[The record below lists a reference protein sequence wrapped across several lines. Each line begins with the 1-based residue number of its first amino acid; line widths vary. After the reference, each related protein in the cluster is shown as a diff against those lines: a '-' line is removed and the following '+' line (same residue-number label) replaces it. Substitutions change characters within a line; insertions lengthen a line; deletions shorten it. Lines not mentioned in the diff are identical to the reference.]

1 MNGWRQA
8 LRRIGGPDAV
18 TWPAFWATFVANLI
32 GQFSTGGNVAAP
44 TWVRLL
50 AVLVGQLA
58 MFAPLVLLRATVL
71 RDPRRPHPWVVLIA
85 FAVVPFIRTAALVW
99 VLVTIGG
106 VTDPQWVQRAFG
118 SFANLFLVLLISALV
133 VSALREHARTLTE
146 LTTVRGDLERT
157 REQVQGQV
165 ETRNEEA
172 LARVRS
178 TLEREIASLESG
190 PEAVGSLQR
199 LATDV
204 VRPMSHELAQSV
216 PDWRPER
223 SAIRTRVARADVVRG
238 LGQRGPFLPLATAAI
253 MTVILI
259 APAQTFLVSA
269 RLEVLA
275 ASSIGVGVMLW
286 LANRVLDR
294 VLPAR
299 TAARSLAWVL
309 ATALIAGLIPS
320 GLAGLAVAG
329 SAGTGA
335 GVRLAIGGTVFV
347 AGVALTAA
355 TIRAVL
361 AQQRQTEAELRE
373 STDQLRAS
381 LARLHQVEWFQ
392 RKALS
397 RALHGPVQSAA
408 TAAALRLDGAMR
420 SGGVDPQLIDEVRA
434 SLMQEIDVLEGAAQN
449 PLPVNRLADRLRG
462 TWAGVCAVQVDIDDA
477 SRAMLE
483 EDPVLRS
490 TAHEI
495 MTEAVSNAV
504 RHGRAQEV
512 GIRVSM
518 ASDDPGVL
526 TVIVDND
533 GRGEVGASTG
543 LGTQILD
550 QCALGWSLEP
560 LQEGTRMRA
569 RLPAA
574 QAL

>member
-1 MNGWRQA
+1 MTRWRPA
-8 LRRIGGPDAV
+8 FRRIGGPDAV
-18 TWPAFWATFVANLI
+18 TWPAFWATLVANLI

-50 AVLVGQLA
+50 AVVVGQLA
-58 MFAPLVLLRATVL
+58 MFAPLVVLRLTVL
-71 RDPRRPHPWVVLIA
+71 RDPARPHPWVAVIA

-99 VLVTIGG
+99 VLVTVGG
-106 VTDPQWVQRAFG
+106 VADPQWSQRALG

-216 PDWRPER
+216 PDWRPETP
-223 SAIRTRVARADVVRG
+223 AIRTRVARSDVVRG

-286 LANRVLDR
+286 FANRLLDR
-294 VLPAR
+294 TLPAR
-299 TAARSLAWVL
+299 TTTRSLVIVVVA
-309 ATALIAGLIPS
+309 ALIVGLVPAGFS
-320 GLAGLAVAG
+320 GLAIAG
-329 SAGTGA
+329 QSGAGA

-355 TIRAVL
+355 TIRTVL
-361 AQQRQTEAELRE
+361 TQQRLTEAELRE

-381 LARLHQVEWFQ
+381 LARLHQLEWFQ

-420 SGGVDPQLIDEVRA
+420 SGVVDPQLIDEVRA
-434 SLMQEIDVLEGAAQN
+434 SLMQEIDVLDGTVQP
-449 PLPVNRLADRLRG
+449 PLPVEALLDRLAG
-462 TWAGVCAVQVDIDDA
+462 MWSGVCAVQIDLDDP

-483 EDPVLRS
+483 DDPVLRS

-512 GIRVSM
+512 QIALSVTP
-518 ASDDPGVL
+518 DDPDVL
-526 TVIVDND
+526 RLVVDDD
-533 GRGEVGASTG
+533 GHGEIRASSG

-550 QCALGWSLEP
+550 QCALGWSLEQVP
-560 LQEGTRMRA
+560 AGRRLSA

-574 QAL
+574 QGL